1 MPVVGGDCLGCQLA
15 FPAPCTA
22 IYAHTSSAVKSAE
35 PSSHGVAIS
44 INDHVHVPPLPNR
57 TSSFGQHRGS
67 LDTHA
72 VCARK
77 KESVLRESKCQAQ
90 HLTSHKN
97 ENPERIVGMV
107 TSCLQQLGVAQA
119 QSEYVIQNVKM
130 CLDKIENAVDESAP
144 VSNPIRSVRKR
155 STDSGSS
162 ADRNSNKGK
171 STKKR
176 GRTMMMCNIPCRV
189 SHCDFIEALDS
200 NGFGS
205 CYEFVH
211 LPCRYMREDSNLG
224 YGFVHFFREADAERF
239 ALAFE
244 GYHFSEKGSTKT
256 CTVKIADCQGHDA
269 NSRRLP
275 KKVRKAQ
282 RTSAQ

>member
-1 MPVVGGDCLGCQLA
+1 MPVVGGDCLGCQLS
-15 FPAPCTA
+15 FPALRPHMFGEA
-22 IYAHTSSAVKSAE
+22 MHAHACLDVRSTESSSRRF
-35 PSSHGVAIS
+35 AIS
-44 INDHVHVPPLPNR
+44 IDDHL
-57 TSSFGQHRGS
+57 G
-67 LDTHA
+67 A
-72 VCARK
+72 
-77 KESVLRESKCQAQ
+77 KESHTHVLKKSQRQAQ
-90 HLTSHKN
+90 LPSSRKN
-97 ENPERIVGMV
+97 KNPELVVGMV

-130 CLDKIENAVDESAP
+130 CFDKIENAVDESAP
-144 VSNPIRSVRKR
+144 VSDPIFSVRKR

-162 ADRNSNKGK
+162 ADRNSKKGK

-211 LPCRYMREDSNLG
+211 LPCRYMREESNLG

-244 GYHFSEKGSTKT
+244 GYHFSQKGSTKT

-269 NSRRLP
+269 NAKRMP
-275 KKVRKAQ
+275 KKVRDAH
-282 RTSAQ
+282 RASP

>member
-22 IYAHTSSAVKSAE
+22 IYAQTSFDVRSAE

-44 INDHVHVPPLPNR
+44 INDHVPHIATR

-72 VCARK
+72 LCAPK
-77 KESVLRESKCQAQ
+77 KESLLHDSKWQPQ
-90 HLTSHKN
+90 LLTSNKN

-130 CLDKIENAVDESAP
+130 CLDKIENAVDESTP
-144 VSNPIRSVRKR
+144 VTHPVRSVRKR

-162 ADRNSNKGK
+162 EDRNSYKGK

-244 GYHFSEKGSTKT
+244 GYHFSQKGSTKT

-282 RTSAQ
+282 RTSP